1 MSTST
6 PESNTSRASGVKRK
20 SMTSTLVNTELHN
33 AKRAK
38 TEESSPTETKV
49 SKPVMVADTIYDT
62 IVTVKVGE
70 VEANF
75 GIHRGLLCRA
85 SNFFQEKLASV
96 EATEDGACRSYL
108 YHKGRRPRESE
119 TNKNLARSSIINLYI
134 FAERKG
140 IALMMN
146 TCVDTVI
153 RKRKE
158 GGLFPGQADV
168 NTLWKSP
175 GKVFML
181 RRLLLHIF
189 ARECNINQAIAAN
202 GSYHPKFLQ
211 GLVQILYDMK
221 DKKAT
226 YARVDFWGKRQQ
238 YYVEDAANPL
248 LLD

>member
-1 MSTST
+1 MGLVAHTFIIKEED
-6 PESNTSRASGVKRK
+6 PEVFRRFY
-20 SMTSTLVNTELHN
+20 MWLY
-33 AKRAK
+33 
-38 TEESSPTETKV
+38 SSKII
-49 SKPVMVADTIYDT
+49 S
-62 IVTVKVGE
+62 
-70 VEANF
+70 
-75 GIHRGLLCRA
+75 
-85 SNFFQEKLASV
+85 
-96 EATEDGACRSYL
+96 
-108 YHKGRRPRESE
+108 ESE